1 MTDELLE
8 PALAASRNHREA
20 ERRRRE
26 RIKFHLDRLRSL
38 LSCDARIDKAS
49 LLAKA
54 VDHVRDLK
62 KRAAEIGGAAS
73 FPTEADEV
81 AVDPVDIPTA
91 AGRRHIL
98 MASFCCDDRSGL
110 LPELAE
116 TLKSLRL
123 KILRAEIATV
133 GGRVRNVLAVA
144 GEDGGGD
151 VAAAGGAPAA
161 FLEESLRAMVDRGI
175 PAERPKRR
183 RVSGRRT
190 TTV

>member
-1 MTDELLE
+1 M
-8 PALAASRNHREA
+8 
-20 ERRRRE
+20 
-26 RIKFHLDRLRSL
+26 
-38 LSCDARIDKAS
+38 
-49 LLAKA
+49 
-54 VDHVRDLK
+54 RDLK
-62 KRAAEIGGAAS
+62 KHAAEIGGADS

-98 MASFCCDDRSGL
+98 MASLCCDDRSGL

-116 TLKSLRL
+116 TLKSHRL

-133 GGRVRNVLAVA
+133 GGRVRNVLAVV

-151 VAAAGGAPAA
+151 AASAGGGPAA

-175 PAERPKRR
+175 PEDRPKRR

-190 TTV
+190 ATV